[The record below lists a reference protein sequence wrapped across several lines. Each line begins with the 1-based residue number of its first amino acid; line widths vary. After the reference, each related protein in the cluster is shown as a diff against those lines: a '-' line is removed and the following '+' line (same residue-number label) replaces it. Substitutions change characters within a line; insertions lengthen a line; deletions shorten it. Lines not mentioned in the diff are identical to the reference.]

1 MRYIEN
7 CKGEM
12 IDERVICKTH
22 KGEKRKFDLWYSNRT
37 SEDSIAAQPII
48 MKFLSPLQIQ

>member
-12 IDERVICKTH
+12 IDERVICKIH
-22 KGEKRKFDLWYSNRT
+22 KNEKRKFDLWYMSRT
-37 SEDSIAAQPII
+37 PEDKITAQHIK
-48 MKFLSPLQIQ
+48 M